1 MFFKAVLDTGW
12 HKRYRPLV
20 ALLMVA
26 CAFGVRPAHSQFPS
40 PTLSTAVSGT
50 ITAPT
55 SGPITTFPVIN
66 GTAHDDDSDLSLVGV
81 LIVRRSNGATQDTYA
96 FWTGSAWQDAITL
109 AHGATLTA
117 DQIKGLVKD
126 HALQLP
132 TITVSGKDANWTYT
146 SVPTGANLTSG
157 DKGTYFVAAGIVDKQ
172 LNFNIAKA
180 GDAPFVTLTVG
191 STTPP
196 DKTPPTGT
204 LLPTSGIY
212 SLVPAVQV
220 VANDNVALDHALIG
234 LLRRLEGPTTAQYQF
249 WNGTAFVTA
258 VTVSKT
264 QILPAVQIGAIVQSK
279 LALLPRVPLSGKTA
293 TFSYTKLPRDKGTYY
308 LAVAIFDKAGNFKLL
323 PGAPGYFNTIT
334 VMTPQAFISG
344 RVTKLDGTETVGVG
358 GIPVYLASADDLS
371 SHLTLNTLSSLRHT
385 TTSTTA
391 TTEHPAGFYSFG
403 AVAPGNY
410 LVLPVAPGNYFTPFS
425 YRVPVTAATTKVGD
439 RNFQVGGT
447 DTDKP
452 VVTITT
458 PKANST
464 QTSLTSV
471 VGTVS
476 DTGGSGVLGVVLGLF
491 KLNKIGDKEP
501 VAILNWT
508 SNTFVSSTV
517 GDGSVFK
524 FITTDNT
531 SWSQTLPKLENG
543 NYRVRAFAL
552 DKAFNVG
559 AVVSSDFTIGTPTTT
574 PQTLIAADS
583 RGERQK
589 PLSRGVV
596 VAATGIVHLQFLRAL
611 DASSASD
618 PKSFSVLV
626 NGQSVA
632 VESAA
637 YHGHSHQVTLSL
649 ADGSVK
655 PGDKVTV
662 GWSGLQTAK
671 GAPIADGQ
679 ITLTAR

>member
-1 MFFKAVLDTGW
+1 MFFKAVFDTGW
-12 HKRYRPLV
+12 CKRYRPLV

-26 CAFGVRPAHSQFPS
+26 CAFGVRPARAQFPS

-81 LIVRRSNGATQDTYA
+81 VIVRRSNGATQDIYA

-117 DQIKGLVKD
+117 DQIKGLVKN

-172 LNFNIAKA
+172 FNFNIAKA
-180 GDAPFVTLTVG
+180 GDLPFVTLTVG

-196 DKTPPTGT
+196 DRTPPTGT
-204 LLPTSGIY
+204 LLPSSGIY
-212 SLVPAVQV
+212 ALLPAVQV
-220 VANDNVALDHALIG
+220 VANDNEALDHALIG
-234 LLRRLEGPTTAQYQF
+234 LLRRLDGATSAQYQF

-258 VTVSKT
+258 VTVPKT
-264 QILPAVQIGAIVQSK
+264 QTLTSAQIIAVVQSK
-279 LALLPRVPLSGKTA
+279 LALLPRVPLTGKSA
-293 TFSYTKLPRDKGTYY
+293 RFSYNTLPRDKGTYH

-334 VMTPQAFISG
+334 VMTPQAVISG
-344 RVTKLDGTETVGVG
+344 RVTKLVGTETAGVG
-358 GIPVYLASADDLS
+358 GVPVYLASADDLR

-391 TTEHPAGFYSFG
+391 TTEHPAGFYSFA

-425 YRVPVTAATTKVGD
+425 YSVPVTTTTLKVGD

-447 DTDKP
+447 DTSKP

-471 VGTVS
+471 VGTVN
-476 DTGGSGVLGVVLGLF
+476 DTGGSGVLGVVLGLSEIA
-491 KLNKIGDKEP
+491 NIGDKEP
-501 VAILNWT
+501 EAIWDWKGNFFTT
-508 SNTFVSSTV
+508 STSA
-517 GDGSVFK
+517 DGSVFK
-524 FITTDNT
+524 FITTGNT
-531 SWSQTLPKLENG
+531 SWSQILPKLENG
-543 NYRVRAFAL
+543 NYRLRAFAI

-574 PQTLIAADS
+574 PMTLIAADS
-583 RGERQK
+583 RAERQK

-611 DASSASD
+611 DATQASD
-618 PKSFSVLV
+618 PKSYSVVV
-626 NGQSVA
+626 NGQAVA

-649 ADGSVK
+649 PDGSVK
-655 PGDKVTV
+655 AGDKVTV
-662 GWSGLQTAK
+662 GWSGLETAK
-671 GAPIADGQ
+671 GVAIPNGQ
-679 ITLTAR
+679 IALTAR